1 MTAAP
6 ASCNLRSEL
15 QIGRKLE
22 RVNKYCKHVVA
33 FRACSST
40 CSGGA
45 NMLHTQAYAR
55 TDANA
60 CDHAEDLTSVFD
72 FAGLRTNAILKIV
85 ILSDDGE

>member
-1 MTAAP
+1 MAVDQALAAGRATWAGNTLQAC
-6 ASCNLRSEL
+6 AS
-15 QIGRKLE
+15 
-22 RVNKYCKHVVA
+22 V
-33 FRACSST
+33 